1 MIDYTGEGGYNEN
14 MARRQRNREA
24 FLKAHYPE
32 ASATTDEKLA
42 GMRRVIGLMFDWRE
56 EDRDR
61 LELLETRQKSIM
73 GSVGKFTKGNWER
86 MALAA
91 GALYLFGDKT
101 NLLPL

>member
-1 MIDYTGEGGYNEN
+1 MINYTGEGGLDDN
-14 MARRQRNREA
+14 MARRLRNKEA
-24 FLKAHYPE
+24 FLKSYFPE
-32 ASATTDEKLA
+32 PNATAEGSYA

-73 GSVGKFTKGNWER
+73 GSVGKFAKGNWER

-91 GALYLFGDKT
+91 ATLYLFGDKT